1 MLDIKY
7 IRDNTDKV
15 KQAIVDKAVDL
26 DLDRLLDLDAQR
38 RTVLAEVENL
48 QATKNSFSKE
58 LPQLSE
64 SDKKAKILEMQELD
78 SRQTG
83 LKEQLRTIEKEFNEL
98 MLYVPNI
105 PSPESPVGKDD
116 SENVPWSYW
125 SPELGKV
132 DPKDEAKVVAV
143 PTKFDF
149 EPKDHVTL
157 ATNLKLVDFE
167 RGVEVSGFRGYY
179 LKNEAVLMQNALF
192 DYAIKKLREKG
203 FELMQ
208 TPTLVREFALV
219 GSGHFPA
226 GKAEVYQVANA
237 AKMEDETKEQTF
249 LAGTSEPSLIAYYAD
264 QILDESQLPIKLVGI
279 SPCYRS
285 EVGSYGKDT
294 KGLYR
299 VHEFQKVEQVVICKA
314 DIYESDK
321 WQETLREISEEL
333 VQDLKLPYR
342 VLNICTGDMGPGK
355 YKMYDIETWMP
366 GRNSYGE
373 THSDSNLTDWQA
385 RRLNIRYR
393 AADGQIKFVYTLNN
407 TAFASP
413 RILIAIMENYQ
424 QADGSIAVPEILQ
437 AAVGTTMI
445 GGKKD
450 RKADDGLEKKPAPDQ
465 PAKPEAVMPPKQST
479 TPESESE
486 SKPTPETATDEMA
499 DDAGE
504 ATNRNVLI

>member
-1 MLDIKY
+1 MLDIKF
-7 IRDNTDKV
+7 IRENTDKV
-15 KQAIVDKAVDL
+15 RQAIIDKSVDL

-38 RTVLAEVENL
+38 RTILAEVESF
-48 QATKNSFSKE
+48 QATKNAFSKE
-58 LPQLSE
+58 LPTLSE
-64 SDKKAKILEMQELD
+64 QDKKTKILEMQELD
-78 SRQTG
+78 VRQTE
-83 LKEQLRTIEKEFNEL
+83 LKDQLRKLDAELNYL
-98 MLYVPNI
+98 MLLVPNI

-125 SPELGKV
+125 SFEQGRV
-132 DPKDEAKVVAV
+132 DPKDTEKVALV
-143 PTKFDF
+143 PKKFDF
-149 EPKDHVTL
+149 EVKDHIALGTSL
-157 ATNLKLVDFE
+157 NLVDFD

-179 LKNEAVLMQNALF
+179 LKNEAVLIQNALF
-192 DYAIKKLREKG
+192 HHAITKLCAKG

-219 GSGHFPA
+219 GSGHFPT

-237 AKMEDETKEQTF
+237 AKMEDESKEQTF
-249 LAGTSEPSLIAYYAD
+249 LAGTSEPSLIAYYAN

-285 EVGSYGKDT
+285 EVGSYGKDA

-299 VHEFQKVEQVVICKA
+299 VHEFMKVEQVVICKA

-321 WQETLREISEEL
+321 WLETLREISEEL
-333 VQDLKLPYR
+333 LQDLKLPYR

-366 GRNSYGE
+366 GRNNYGE
-373 THSDSNLTDWQA
+373 THSDSSLTDWQA

-393 AADGQIKFVYTLNN
+393 AADGQIKFAYTLNN

-424 QADGSIAVPEILQ
+424 KADGSIEVPEILQ
-437 AAVGTTMI
+437 SYVGTKVI
-445 GGKKD
+445 LPKGSKPINF
-450 RKADDGLEKKPAPDQ
+450 EKK
-465 PAKPEAVMPPKQST
+465 
-479 TPESESE
+479 
-486 SKPTPETATDEMA
+486 SKPVVQSEQSAQVTLQEEPTVATSAPEIKTQSEPKK
-499 DDAGE
+499 E
-504 ATNRNVLI
+504 HNQ